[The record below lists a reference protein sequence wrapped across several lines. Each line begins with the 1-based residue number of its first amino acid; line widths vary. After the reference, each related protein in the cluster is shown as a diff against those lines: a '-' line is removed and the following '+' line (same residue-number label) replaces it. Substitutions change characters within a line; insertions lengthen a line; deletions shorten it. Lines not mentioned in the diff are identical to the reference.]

1 MMKKSIKT
9 ILSNQLSR
17 KYKFI
22 ASPILKRAKS
32 KYQKKV
38 NQYAQLYHST
48 SIKPHQIL
56 YQVRD
61 GKSITDSPYAIF
73 LGLNVHEAFSN
84 YQHIWVVDHPDTLVF
99 YQEKFKVFQNVL
111 FVIKESNE
119 YLKAL
124 TESKFL
130 INNATFPAYF
140 TKKPQQIYINTWHG
154 TPLKHMGFDVKN
166 NLKGSQNTMK
176 NFLASDYMIS
186 PNAHT
191 TNIFKHAFKLDG
203 LYSGEILEMGY
214 PRIDLTINTTAKE
227 ARKYLAEHLNLKKK
241 PIILYCPTWRGKN
254 VNDPENSLLNVF
266 EEIKLLNQKLPYQVL
281 VKVHP
286 FVYSKAKEMPEL
298 KPYLVPDFLD
308 TNQLMP
314 AVDLMITDYSSIF
327 FDFLVTDKPIVF
339 YVPDLDKYQNERGVY
354 INLCALPGPV
364 ADNIQDVITLVS
376 NESYKDADV
385 QEKYAKFK
393 HDFVN
398 YENGSVTERLIESVF
413 LNQQDTSSK
422 NASHQQKEKI
432 LLYPGGMKHN
442 GITTSVINLL
452 ANINYDKYDVTVFTN
467 NTNNVE
473 QLNNLQSLN
482 DNVRI
487 VLRRGPMIA
496 TFKELY
502 QNEFVRQRGIYK
514 SFEKRLYP
522 KALFEREFRKIF
534 GDSQFDYA
542 IDYSGYAMFWSNL
555 ILASGAKKKY
565 ILLHSDIKSDMERTV
580 KGKRPHYQNLKGVIS
595 LYPYFDK
602 LVSVS
607 EATKKLNQSNFGG
620 LKLKNRHIASRNT
633 INIKKINQLVD
644 DDSDLFEKNGTPVLA
659 TLTEHGMEAIEFS
672 QDDFKIVS
680 VGRLS
685 PEKGFDLLIKAVAEL
700 VPKYP
705 QLKLYI
711 LGDGPLKGTLKSL
724 VEQLG
729 IQNHVYFLGQRRN
742 PFYIVKRADVFALTS
757 HYEGQSMVILE
768 ALTVGTNVLASDIIA
783 NRYVL
788 EDEKYGM
795 LVEKNEVDIAK
806 GLEQFI
812 NGTNKD
818 YAKFDAV
825 AYNEETIQEFYS
837 LLER

>member
-73 LGLNVHEAFSN
+73 LGLNAHETFSN

-99 YQEKFKVFQNVL
+99 YQEKFKVFQNVS

-203 LYSGEILEMGY
+203 LYSGEILEIGY
-214 PRIDLTINTTAKE
+214 PRIDLTINTTANE
-227 ARKYLAEHLNLKKK
+227 AREYLAEHLNLKKN

-266 EEIKLLNQKLPYQVL
+266 EEIKLLNQKLPHQVL

-354 INLCALPGPV
+354 IDLCALPGPV

-385 QEKYAKFK
+385 QGKYAKFK
-393 HDFVN
+393 HNFVN

-422 NASHQQKEKI
+422 NASHHQKEKI

-555 ILASGAKKKY
+555 VLASGAKKKY

-633 INIKKINQLVD
+633 INIEKINQLVD
-644 DDSDLFEKNGTPVLA
+644 DDSDLFEKNGTPVLP

-700 VPKYP
+700 APKYP

-742 PFYIVKRADVFALTS
+742 PFFIVKRADVFALTS

>member
-1 MMKKSIKT
+1 MKKSIKT

-73 LGLNVHEAFSN
+73 LGLNAHETFSN

-99 YQEKFKVFQNVL
+99 YQEKFKVFQNVS

-140 TKKPQQIYINTWHG
+140 TKKPEQVYINTWHG

-203 LYSGEILEMGY
+203 LYSGEILEIGY
-214 PRIDLTINTTAKE
+214 PRIDLTINTTANE
-227 ARKYLAEHLNLKKK
+227 AREYLAEHLNLKKN

-254 VNDPENSLLNVF
+254 VNDPENSLLNIF
-266 EEIKLLNQKLPYQVL
+266 EEIKLLNQKLPHQVL

-354 INLCALPGPV
+354 IDLCALPGPV

-376 NESYKDADV
+376 NESYKDVDV

-393 HDFVN
+393 HNFVN

-422 NASHQQKEKI
+422 NASHHQKEKI

-555 ILASGAKKKY
+555 VLASDAKKKY

-633 INIKKINQLVD
+633 INIEKINQLVD
-644 DDSDLFEKNGTPVLA
+644 DDSDLFEKNGTPVLP

-700 VPKYP
+700 APKYP

-742 PFYIVKRADVFALTS
+742 PFFIVKRADVFALTS

-768 ALTVGTNVLASDIIA
+768 ALTVGTHVLASDIIA

>member
-73 LGLNVHEAFSN
+73 LGLNAHETFSN

-99 YQEKFKVFQNVL
+99 YQEKFKVFQNVS

-203 LYSGEILEMGY
+203 LYSGEILEIGY
-214 PRIDLTINTTAKE
+214 PRIDLTINTTANE
-227 ARKYLAEHLNLKKK
+227 AREYLAEHLNLKKN

-266 EEIKLLNQKLPYQVL
+266 EEIKLLNQKLPHQVL

-354 INLCALPGPV
+354 IDLCALPGPV

-385 QEKYAKFK
+385 QGKYAKFK
-393 HDFVN
+393 HNFVN

-422 NASHQQKEKI
+422 NASHHQKEKI

-555 ILASGAKKKY
+555 VLASGAKKKY

-633 INIKKINQLVD
+633 INIEKINQLVD
-644 DDSDLFEKNGTPVLA
+644 DDSDLFEKNGTPVLP

-700 VPKYP
+700 APKYP

-742 PFYIVKRADVFALTS
+742 PFFIVKRADVFALTS

-825 AYNEETIQEFYS
+825 AYNEETLQEFYS

>member
-73 LGLNVHEAFSN
+73 LGLNAHETFSN

-99 YQEKFKVFQNVL
+99 YQEKFKVFQNVS

-140 TKKPQQIYINTWHG
+140 TKKPEQVYINTWHG

-191 TNIFKHAFKLDG
+191 TNIFKYAFKLDG
-203 LYSGEILEMGY
+203 LYSGEILEIGY
-214 PRIDLTINTTAKE
+214 PRIDLTINTTANE
-227 ARKYLAEHLNLKKK
+227 AREYLAEHLNLKKN

-254 VNDPENSLLNVF
+254 VNDPENSLLNIF
-266 EEIKLLNQKLPYQVL
+266 EEIKLLNQKLPHQVL

-354 INLCALPGPV
+354 IDLCALPGPV

-393 HDFVN
+393 HNFVN

-422 NASHQQKEKI
+422 NASHHQKEKI

-633 INIKKINQLVD
+633 INIEKINQLVD
-644 DDSDLFEKNGTPVLA
+644 DDSDLFEKNGTPVLP

-700 VPKYP
+700 APKYP

-742 PFYIVKRADVFALTS
+742 PFFIVKRADVFALTS

-768 ALTVGTNVLASDIIA
+768 ALTVGTHVLASDIIA

-818 YAKFDAV
+818 YTKFDAV

>member
-1 MMKKSIKT
+1 MKKSIKT

-73 LGLNVHEAFSN
+73 LGLNAHETFSN

-99 YQEKFKVFQNVL
+99 YQEKFKVFQNVS

-203 LYSGEILEMGY
+203 LYSGEILEIGY
-214 PRIDLTINTTAKE
+214 PRIDLTINTTANE
-227 ARKYLAEHLNLKKK
+227 AREYLAEHLNLKKN

-266 EEIKLLNQKLPYQVL
+266 EEIKLLNQKLPHQVL

-354 INLCALPGPV
+354 IDLCALPGPV

-385 QEKYAKFK
+385 QGKYAKFK
-393 HDFVN
+393 HNFVN

-422 NASHQQKEKI
+422 NASHHQKEKI

-555 ILASGAKKKY
+555 VLASGAKKKY

-633 INIKKINQLVD
+633 INIEKINQLVD
-644 DDSDLFEKNGTPVLA
+644 DDSDLFEKNGTPVLP

-700 VPKYP
+700 APKYP

-742 PFYIVKRADVFALTS
+742 PFFIVKRADVFALTS

-768 ALTVGTNVLASDIIA
+768 ALTVGTHVLASDIIA

-788 EDEKYGM
+788 EYEKYGM

-818 YAKFDAV
+818 YTKFDAV

>member
-1 MMKKSIKT
+1 MKKSIKT

-73 LGLNVHEAFSN
+73 LGLNAHETFSN

-99 YQEKFKVFQNVL
+99 YQEKFKVFQNVS

-203 LYSGEILEMGY
+203 LYSGEILEIGY
-214 PRIDLTINTTAKE
+214 PRIDLTINTTANE
-227 ARKYLAEHLNLKKK
+227 AREYLAEHLNLKKN

-266 EEIKLLNQKLPYQVL
+266 EEIKLLNQKLPHQVL

-354 INLCALPGPV
+354 IDLCALPGPV

-385 QEKYAKFK
+385 QGKYAKFK
-393 HDFVN
+393 HNFVN

-422 NASHQQKEKI
+422 NASHHQKEKI

-555 ILASGAKKKY
+555 VLASGAKKKY

-607 EATKKLNQSNFGG
+607 EATKKLNQPNFGG

-633 INIKKINQLVD
+633 INIEKINQLVD
-644 DDSDLFEKNGTPVLA
+644 DDSDLFEKNGTPVLP

-700 VPKYP
+700 APKYP

-742 PFYIVKRADVFALTS
+742 PFFIVKRADVFALTS

-768 ALTVGTNVLASDIIA
+768 ALTVGTHVLASDIIA

>member
-73 LGLNVHEAFSN
+73 LGLNAHETFSN

-99 YQEKFKVFQNVL
+99 YQEKFKVFQNVS

-203 LYSGEILEMGY
+203 LYSGEILEIGY
-214 PRIDLTINTTAKE
+214 PRIDLTINTTANE
-227 ARKYLAEHLNLKKK
+227 AREYLAEHLNLKKN

-266 EEIKLLNQKLPYQVL
+266 EEIKLLNQKLPHQVL

-354 INLCALPGPV
+354 IDLCALPGPV

-393 HDFVN
+393 HNFVN

-422 NASHQQKEKI
+422 NASHHQKEKI

-555 ILASGAKKKY
+555 VLASGAKKKY

-633 INIKKINQLVD
+633 INIEKINQLVD
-644 DDSDLFEKNGTPVLA
+644 DDSDLFEKNGTPVLP

-700 VPKYP
+700 APKYP

-742 PFYIVKRADVFALTS
+742 PFFIVKRADVFALTS

-825 AYNEETIQEFYS
+825 AYNEETIQ
-837 LLER
+837 

>member
-73 LGLNVHEAFSN
+73 LGLNAHETFSN

-99 YQEKFKVFQNVL
+99 YQEKFKVFQNVS

-140 TKKPQQIYINTWHG
+140 TKKPEQVYINTWHG

-203 LYSGEILEMGY
+203 LYSGEILEIGY
-214 PRIDLTINTTAKE
+214 PRIDLTINTTANE
-227 ARKYLAEHLNLKKK
+227 AREYLAEHLNLKKN

-254 VNDPENSLLNVF
+254 VNDPENSLLNIF
-266 EEIKLLNQKLPYQVL
+266 EEIKLLNQKLPHQVL

-354 INLCALPGPV
+354 IDLCALPGPV

-393 HDFVN
+393 HNFVN

-422 NASHQQKEKI
+422 NASHHQKEKI

-633 INIKKINQLVD
+633 INIEKINQLVD
-644 DDSDLFEKNGTPVLA
+644 DDSDLFEKNGTPVLP

-700 VPKYP
+700 APKYP

-742 PFYIVKRADVFALTS
+742 PFFIVKRADVFALTS

-768 ALTVGTNVLASDIIA
+768 ALTVGTHVLASDIIA

>member
-73 LGLNVHEAFSN
+73 LGLNAHETFSN

-99 YQEKFKVFQNVL
+99 YQEKFKVFQNVS

-140 TKKPQQIYINTWHG
+140 TKKPEQVYINTWHG

-203 LYSGEILEMGY
+203 LYSGEILEIGY
-214 PRIDLTINTTAKE
+214 PRIDLTINTTANE
-227 ARKYLAEHLNLKKK
+227 AREYLAEHLNLKKN

-254 VNDPENSLLNVF
+254 VNDPENSLLNIF
-266 EEIKLLNQKLPYQVL
+266 EEIKLLNQKLPHQVL

-354 INLCALPGPV
+354 IDLCALPGPV

-393 HDFVN
+393 HNFVN

-422 NASHQQKEKI
+422 NASHHQKEKI

-633 INIKKINQLVD
+633 INIEKINQLVD
-644 DDSDLFEKNGTPVLA
+644 DDSDLFEKNGTPVLP

-700 VPKYP
+700 APKYP

-742 PFYIVKRADVFALTS
+742 PFFIVKRADVFALTS

>member
-1 MMKKSIKT
+1 MKKSIKT

-73 LGLNVHEAFSN
+73 LGLNAHETFSN

-99 YQEKFKVFQNVL
+99 YQEKFKVFQNVS

-203 LYSGEILEMGY
+203 LYSGEILEIGY
-214 PRIDLTINTTAKE
+214 PRIDLTINTTANE
-227 ARKYLAEHLNLKKK
+227 AREYLAEHLNLKKN

-266 EEIKLLNQKLPYQVL
+266 EEIKLLNQKLPHQVL

-354 INLCALPGPV
+354 IDLCALPGPV

-393 HDFVN
+393 HNFVN

-422 NASHQQKEKI
+422 NASHHQKEKI

-555 ILASGAKKKY
+555 VLASGAKKKY

-633 INIKKINQLVD
+633 INIEKINQLVD
-644 DDSDLFEKNGTPVLA
+644 DDSDLFEKNGTPVLP

-700 VPKYP
+700 APKYP

-742 PFYIVKRADVFALTS
+742 PFFIVKRADVFALTS

-768 ALTVGTNVLASDIIA
+768 ALTVGTHVLASDIIA

-788 EDEKYGM
+788 ENEKYGM
-795 LVEKNEVDIAK
+795 LVEKNEANIAK

>member
-73 LGLNVHEAFSN
+73 LGLNAHETFSN

-99 YQEKFKVFQNVL
+99 YQEKFKVFQNVS

-140 TKKPQQIYINTWHG
+140 TKKSEQVYINTWHG

-191 TNIFKHAFKLDG
+191 TNIFKYAFKLDG
-203 LYSGEILEMGY
+203 LYSGEILEIGY
-214 PRIDLTINTTAKE
+214 PRIDLTINTTANE
-227 ARKYLAEHLNLKKK
+227 AREYLAEHLNLKKN

-254 VNDPENSLLNVF
+254 VNDPENSLLNIF
-266 EEIKLLNQKLPYQVL
+266 EEIKLLNQKLPHQVL

-354 INLCALPGPV
+354 IDLCALPGPV

-393 HDFVN
+393 HNFVN

-422 NASHQQKEKI
+422 NASHHQKEKI

-555 ILASGAKKKY
+555 VLASGAKKKY

-633 INIKKINQLVD
+633 INIEKINQLVD
-644 DDSDLFEKNGTPVLA
+644 DDSDLFEKNGTPVLP

-700 VPKYP
+700 APKYP

-742 PFYIVKRADVFALTS
+742 PFFIVKRADVFALTS

-768 ALTVGTNVLASDIIA
+768 ALTVGTHVLASDIIA

-818 YAKFDAV
+818 YTKFDAV

>member
-73 LGLNVHEAFSN
+73 LGLNAHETFSN

-99 YQEKFKVFQNVL
+99 YQEKFKVFQNVS

-140 TKKPQQIYINTWHG
+140 TKKPEQVYINTWHG

-203 LYSGEILEMGY
+203 LYSGEILEIGY
-214 PRIDLTINTTAKE
+214 PRIDLTINTTANE
-227 ARKYLAEHLNLKKK
+227 AREYLAEHLNLKKN

-254 VNDPENSLLNVF
+254 VNDPENTLLNIF
-266 EEIKLLNQKLPYQVL
+266 EEIKLLNQKLPHQVL

-354 INLCALPGPV
+354 IDLCALPGPV

-393 HDFVN
+393 HNFVN

-422 NASHQQKEKI
+422 NASHHQKEKI

-555 ILASGAKKKY
+555 VLASGAKKKY

-620 LKLKNRHIASRNT
+620 LKLKNRHIDSRNT
-633 INIKKINQLVD
+633 INIEKINQLVD
-644 DDSDLFEKNGTPVLA
+644 DDSDLFEKNGTPVLP
-659 TLTEHGMEAIEFS
+659 TLTEHGMEAIESS

-700 VPKYP
+700 APKYP

-742 PFYIVKRADVFALTS
+742 PFFIVKRADVFALTS

>member
-1 MMKKSIKT
+1 MKKSIKT

-73 LGLNVHEAFSN
+73 LGLNAHETFSN

-99 YQEKFKVFQNVL
+99 YQEKFKVFQNVS

-214 PRIDLTINTTAKE
+214 PRIDLTINTTANE
-227 ARKYLAEHLNLKKK
+227 AREYLAEHLNLKKN

-254 VNDPENSLLNVF
+254 VNDPENSLLNIF
-266 EEIKLLNQKLPYQVL
+266 EEIKLLNQKLPHQVL

-354 INLCALPGPV
+354 IDLCALPGPV

-393 HDFVN
+393 HNFVN

-422 NASHQQKEKI
+422 NASHHQKEKI

-555 ILASGAKKKY
+555 VLASGAKKKY

-700 VPKYP
+700 APKYP

-742 PFYIVKRADVFALTS
+742 PFFIVKRADVFALTS

-768 ALTVGTNVLASDIIA
+768 ALTVGTHVLASDIIA

>member
-1 MMKKSIKT
+1 MKKSIKT

-73 LGLNVHEAFSN
+73 LGLNAHETFSN

-99 YQEKFKVFQNVL
+99 YQEKFKVFQNVS

-140 TKKPQQIYINTWHG
+140 TKKPEQVYINTWHG

-203 LYSGEILEMGY
+203 LYSGEILEIGY
-214 PRIDLTINTTAKE
+214 PRIDLTINTTANE
-227 ARKYLAEHLNLKKK
+227 AREYLAEHLNLKKN

-254 VNDPENSLLNVF
+254 VNDPENTLLNIF
-266 EEIKLLNQKLPYQVL
+266 EEIKLLNQKLPHQVL

-354 INLCALPGPV
+354 IDLCALPGPV

-393 HDFVN
+393 HNFVN

-422 NASHQQKEKI
+422 NASHHQKEKI

-555 ILASGAKKKY
+555 VLASGAKKKY

-633 INIKKINQLVD
+633 INIEKINQLVD
-644 DDSDLFEKNGTPVLA
+644 DDSDLFEKNGTPVLP

-700 VPKYP
+700 APTYP

-742 PFYIVKRADVFALTS
+742 PFFIVKRADVFALTS

-818 YAKFDAV
+818 YTKFDAV

>member
-73 LGLNVHEAFSN
+73 LGLNAHETFSN

-99 YQEKFKVFQNVL
+99 YQEKFKVFQNVS

-376 NESYKDADV
+376 NESYKYADV

-422 NASHQQKEKI
+422 STSHQQKEKI

-514 SFEKRLYP
+514 SFEKSLYP

-644 DDSDLFEKNGTPVLA
+644 DDSDLFEKNGTPVLP
-659 TLTEHGMEAIEFS
+659 TLTERGLEAIEFS

-700 VPKYP
+700 APKYP

-742 PFYIVKRADVFALTS
+742 PFFIVKRADVFALTS

>member
-1 MMKKSIKT
+1 
-9 ILSNQLSR
+9 N
-17 KYKFI
+17 
-22 ASPILKRAKS
+22 
-32 KYQKKV
+32 
-38 NQYAQLYHST
+38 
-48 SIKPHQIL
+48 
-56 YQVRD
+56 
-61 GKSITDSPYAIF
+61 
-73 LGLNVHEAFSN
+73 
-84 YQHIWVVDHPDTLVF
+84 
-99 YQEKFKVFQNVL
+99 
-111 FVIKESNE
+111 
-119 YLKAL
+119 
-124 TESKFL
+124 
-130 INNATFPAYF
+130 
-140 TKKPQQIYINTWHG
+140 
-154 TPLKHMGFDVKN
+154 
-166 NLKGSQNTMK
+166 
-176 NFLASDYMIS
+176 
-186 PNAHT
+186 
-191 TNIFKHAFKLDG
+191 
-203 LYSGEILEMGY
+203 
-214 PRIDLTINTTAKE
+214 
-227 ARKYLAEHLNLKKK
+227 
-241 PIILYCPTWRGKN
+241 
-254 VNDPENSLLNVF
+254 
-266 EEIKLLNQKLPYQVL
+266 
-281 VKVHP
+281 
-286 FVYSKAKEMPEL
+286 
-298 KPYLVPDFLD
+298 
-308 TNQLMP
+308 
-314 AVDLMITDYSSIF
+314 
-327 FDFLVTDKPIVF
+327 
-339 YVPDLDKYQNERGVY
+339 
-354 INLCALPGPV
+354 
-364 ADNIQDVITLVS
+364 
-376 NESYKDADV
+376 
-385 QEKYAKFK
+385 
-393 HDFVN
+393 
-398 YENGSVTERLIESVF
+398 
-413 LNQQDTSSK
+413 
-422 NASHQQKEKI
+422 
-432 LLYPGGMKHN
+432 
-442 GITTSVINLL
+442 
-452 ANINYDKYDVTVFTN
+452 
-467 NTNNVE
+467 E
-473 QLNNLQSLN
+473 QLNNLKSI
-482 DNVRI
+482 DGRVRI
-487 VLRRGPMIA
+487 ILRKGPMIS
-496 TFKELY
+496 TLKEKY

-607 EATKKLNQSNFGG
+607 EATKKLNQTNFGG

-659 TLTEHGMEAIEFS
+659 TLTEHGMEGIEFS

-700 VPKYP
+700 APKYP

-742 PFYIVKRADVFALTS
+742 PFFIVKRADVFALTS

-768 ALTVGTNVLASDIIA
+768 ALTVGTHVLASDIIA

>member
-73 LGLNVHEAFSN
+73 LGLNAHETFSN
-84 YQHIWVVDHPDTLVF
+84 YQHIWVVNHPDTLVF
-99 YQEKFKVFQNVL
+99 YQEKFKVFQNVS

-203 LYSGEILEMGY
+203 LYSGEILEIGY
-214 PRIDLTINTTAKE
+214 PRIDLTINTTANE
-227 ARKYLAEHLNLKKK
+227 AREYLAEHLNLKKN

-266 EEIKLLNQKLPYQVL
+266 EEIKLLNQKLPHQVL

-327 FDFLVTDKPIVF
+327 FDFLVTEKPVVF
-339 YVPDLDKYQNERGVY
+339 YVPDLKMYQSERGVY
-354 INLCALPGPV
+354 IEPSELPGPV
-364 ADNIQDVITLVS
+364 TDAIQEVIEMIQDETYLH
-376 NESYKDADV
+376 ADV
-385 QEKYAKFK
+385 RDKYLKFK
-393 HDFVN
+393 HQFVG
-398 YENGSVTERLIESVF
+398 YEDGQVTDRFIEKVF
-413 LNQQDTSSK
+413 LN
-422 NASHQQKEKI
+422 HQGQSLNMNHRSEKKKL
-432 LLYPGGMKHN
+432 LLYPGGMKNN
-442 GITTSVINLL
+442 GITTSVMNLL
-452 ANINYDKYDVTVFTN
+452 SNIDYQKYDVTIFLN
-467 NTNNVE
+467 NTNNNE

-555 ILASGAKKKY
+555 VLASGAKKKY

-633 INIKKINQLVD
+633 INIEKINQLVD
-644 DDSDLFEKNGTPVLA
+644 DDSDLFEKNGTPVLP

-700 VPKYP
+700 APKYP

-742 PFYIVKRADVFALTS
+742 PFFIVKRADVFALTS

-768 ALTVGTNVLASDIIA
+768 ALTVGTHVLASDIIA

>member
-1 MMKKSIKT
+1 M
-9 ILSNQLSR
+9 
-17 KYKFI
+17 

-73 LGLNVHEAFSN
+73 LGLNAHETFSN

-99 YQEKFKVFQNVL
+99 YQEKFKVFQNVS

-203 LYSGEILEMGY
+203 LYSGEILEIGY
-214 PRIDLTINTTAKE
+214 PRIDLTINTTANE
-227 ARKYLAEHLNLKKK
+227 AREYLAEHLNLKKN

-266 EEIKLLNQKLPYQVL
+266 EEIKLLNQKLPHQVL

-354 INLCALPGPV
+354 IDLCALPGPV

-393 HDFVN
+393 HNFVN

-422 NASHQQKEKI
+422 NASHHQKEKI

-555 ILASGAKKKY
+555 VLASGAKKKY

-633 INIKKINQLVD
+633 INIEKINQLVD
-644 DDSDLFEKNGTPVLA
+644 DDSDLFEKNGTPVLP

-700 VPKYP
+700 APKYP

-742 PFYIVKRADVFALTS
+742 PFFIVKRADVFALTS

>member
-1 MMKKSIKT
+1 MKKSIKT

-73 LGLNVHEAFSN
+73 LGLNAHETFSN
-84 YQHIWVVDHPDTLVF
+84 YQHIWVVNHPDTLVF
-99 YQEKFKVFQNVL
+99 YQEKFKVFQNVS

-203 LYSGEILEMGY
+203 LYSGEILEIGY
-214 PRIDLTINTTAKE
+214 PRIDLTINTTANE
-227 ARKYLAEHLNLKKK
+227 AREYLAEHLNLKKN

-266 EEIKLLNQKLPYQVL
+266 EEIKLLNQKLPHQVL

-354 INLCALPGPV
+354 IDLCALPGPV

-385 QEKYAKFK
+385 QGKYAKFK
-393 HDFVN
+393 HNFVN

-422 NASHQQKEKI
+422 NASHHQKEKI

-555 ILASGAKKKY
+555 VLASGAKKKY

-700 VPKYP
+700 APKYP

-742 PFYIVKRADVFALTS
+742 PFFIVKRADVFALTS

>member
-1 MMKKSIKT
+1 MKKSIKT

-73 LGLNVHEAFSN
+73 LGLNAHETFSN
-84 YQHIWVVDHPDTLVF
+84 YQHIWVVNHPDTLVF
-99 YQEKFKVFQNVL
+99 YQEKFKVFQNVS

-203 LYSGEILEMGY
+203 LYSGEILEIGY
-214 PRIDLTINTTAKE
+214 PRIDLTINTTANE
-227 ARKYLAEHLNLKKK
+227 AREYLAEHLNLKKN

-266 EEIKLLNQKLPYQVL
+266 EEIKLLNQKLPHQVL

-354 INLCALPGPV
+354 IDLCALPGPV

-393 HDFVN
+393 HNFVN

-422 NASHQQKEKI
+422 NASHHQKEKI

-555 ILASGAKKKY
+555 VLASGAKKKY

-633 INIKKINQLVD
+633 INIEKINQLVD
-644 DDSDLFEKNGTPVLA
+644 DDSDLFEKNGTPVLP

-700 VPKYP
+700 APKYP

-742 PFYIVKRADVFALTS
+742 PFFIVKRADVFALTS

>member
-1 MMKKSIKT
+1 MMKKSVKA

-17 KYKFI
+17 KYKFV

-73 LGLNVHEAFSN
+73 LGLNANEGFSN
-84 YQHIWVVDHPDTLVF
+84 YHHIWVVDQPDTLTF
-99 YQEKFKVFQNVL
+99 YQEKFKAFQNVS

-191 TNIFKHAFKLDG
+191 THIFKHAFKLDG
-203 LYSGEILEMGY
+203 LYSGEILEIGY
-214 PRIDLTINTTAKE
+214 PRIDLTINTSVSE
-227 ARKYLAEHLNLKKK
+227 ARNYLSEHLNVKEA
-241 PIILYCPTWRGKN
+241 PILLYCPTWRGTD
-254 VNDPENSLLNVF
+254 VNHPEDSLSHIY
-266 EEIKLLNQKLPYQVL
+266 EEIQLLKQSLPYQIL

-286 FVYSKAKEMPEL
+286 FIYSQAQEIQAL

-354 INLCALPGPV
+354 IDPSALPGPV
-364 ADNIQDVITLVS
+364 ADNIQDVMTLIS
-376 NESYKDADV
+376 NESYKNADV

-393 HDFVN
+393 RDFVS

-413 LNQQDTSSK
+413 LNQQDTSYK
-422 NASHQQKEKI
+422 NASHHQKEKI

-452 ANINYDKYDVTVFTN
+452 ANIDYDKYDVTVFTN

-502 QNEFVRQRGIYK
+502 QNEFIRQRGVYK
-514 SFEKRLYP
+514 SFEQRIYP
-522 KALFEREFRKIF
+522 KTLFEREFRKIF

-633 INIKKINQLVD
+633 INIDKINQLVD
-644 DDSDLFEKNGTPVLA
+644 DDSDLFEKNGKSVLP
-659 TLTEHGMEAIEFS
+659 TLTEKGMEAIEFS

-700 VPKYP
+700 APKYP

-729 IQNHVYFLGQRRN
+729 LQNHVYFLGQRRN

-795 LVEKNEVDIAK
+795 LVEKNEAHIAK

-812 NGTNKD
+812 NGTNKE

>member
-73 LGLNVHEAFSN
+73 LGLNAHETFSN

-99 YQEKFKVFQNVL
+99 YQEKFKVFQNVS

-203 LYSGEILEMGY
+203 LYSGEILEIGY
-214 PRIDLTINTTAKE
+214 PRIDLTINTTANE
-227 ARKYLAEHLNLKKK
+227 AREYLAEHLNLKKN

-266 EEIKLLNQKLPYQVL
+266 EEIKLLNQKLPHQVL

-354 INLCALPGPV
+354 IDLCALPGPV

-385 QEKYAKFK
+385 QGKYAKFK
-393 HDFVN
+393 HNFVN

-422 NASHQQKEKI
+422 NASHHQKEKI

-555 ILASGAKKKY
+555 VLASGAKKKY

-700 VPKYP
+700 APKYP

-742 PFYIVKRADVFALTS
+742 PFFIVKRADVFALTS

-768 ALTVGTNVLASDIIA
+768 ALTVGTHVLASDIIA

-818 YAKFDAV
+818 YTKFDAV

>member
-73 LGLNVHEAFSN
+73 LGLNAHETFSN

-99 YQEKFKVFQNVL
+99 YQEKFKVFQNVS

-203 LYSGEILEMGY
+203 LYSGEILEIGY
-214 PRIDLTINTTAKE
+214 PRIDLTINTTANE
-227 ARKYLAEHLNLKKK
+227 AREYLAEHLNLKKN

-266 EEIKLLNQKLPYQVL
+266 EEIKLLNQKLPHQVL

-354 INLCALPGPV
+354 IDLCALPGPV

-385 QEKYAKFK
+385 QGKYAKFK
-393 HDFVN
+393 HNFVN

-422 NASHQQKEKI
+422 NASHHQKEKI

-555 ILASGAKKKY
+555 VLASGAKKKY

-633 INIKKINQLVD
+633 INIEKINQLVD
-644 DDSDLFEKNGTPVLA
+644 DDSDLFEKNGTPVLP

-700 VPKYP
+700 APKYP

-742 PFYIVKRADVFALTS
+742 PFFIVKRADVFALTS

-768 ALTVGTNVLASDIIA
+768 ALTVGTHVLASDIIA

-818 YAKFDAV
+818 YTKFDAV

>member
-1 MMKKSIKT
+1 MKKSIKT

-73 LGLNVHEAFSN
+73 LGLNAHETFSN

-99 YQEKFKVFQNVL
+99 YQEKFKVFQNVS

-203 LYSGEILEMGY
+203 LYSGEILEIGY
-214 PRIDLTINTTAKE
+214 PRIDLTINTTANE
-227 ARKYLAEHLNLKKK
+227 AREYLAEHLNLKKN

-266 EEIKLLNQKLPYQVL
+266 EEIKLLNQKLPHQVL

-354 INLCALPGPV
+354 IDLCALPGPV

-385 QEKYAKFK
+385 QGKYAKFK
-393 HDFVN
+393 HNFVN

-422 NASHQQKEKI
+422 NASHHQKEKI

-555 ILASGAKKKY
+555 VLASGAKKKY

-633 INIKKINQLVD
+633 INIEKINQLVD
-644 DDSDLFEKNGTPVLA
+644 DDSDLFEKNGTPVLP

-700 VPKYP
+700 APKYP

-742 PFYIVKRADVFALTS
+742 PFFIVKRADVFALTS

-768 ALTVGTNVLASDIIA
+768 ALTVGTHVLASDIIA

>member
-73 LGLNVHEAFSN
+73 LGLNAHETFSN

-99 YQEKFKVFQNVL
+99 YQEKFKVFQNVS

-203 LYSGEILEMGY
+203 LYSGEILEIGY
-214 PRIDLTINTTAKE
+214 PRIDLTINTTANE
-227 ARKYLAEHLNLKKK
+227 AREYLAEHLNLKKN

-266 EEIKLLNQKLPYQVL
+266 EEIKLLNQKLPHQVL

-354 INLCALPGPV
+354 IDLCALPGPV

-393 HDFVN
+393 HNFVN

-422 NASHQQKEKI
+422 NASHHQKEKI

-473 QLNNLQSLN
+473 QLSNLQSLN

-555 ILASGAKKKY
+555 VLASGAKKKY

-633 INIKKINQLVD
+633 INIEKINQLVD
-644 DDSDLFEKNGTPVLA
+644 DDSDLFEKNGTPVLP

-700 VPKYP
+700 APKYP

-742 PFYIVKRADVFALTS
+742 PFFIVKRADVFALTS

>member
-1 MMKKSIKT
+1 
-9 ILSNQLSR
+9 
-17 KYKFI
+17 YKFI

-73 LGLNVHEAFSN
+73 LGLNAHETFSN

-99 YQEKFKVFQNVL
+99 YQEKFKVFQNVS

-140 TKKPQQIYINTWHG
+140 TKKPEQVYINTWHG

-191 TNIFKHAFKLDG
+191 TNIFKYAFKLDG
-203 LYSGEILEMGY
+203 LYSGEILEIGY
-214 PRIDLTINTTAKE
+214 PRIDLTINTTANE
-227 ARKYLAEHLNLKKK
+227 AREYLAEHLNLKKN

-254 VNDPENSLLNVF
+254 VNDPENSLLNIF
-266 EEIKLLNQKLPYQVL
+266 EEIKLLNQKLPHQVL

-354 INLCALPGPV
+354 IDLCALPGPV

-393 HDFVN
+393 HNFVN

-422 NASHQQKEKI
+422 NASHHQKEKI

-555 ILASGAKKKY
+555 VLASGAKKKY

-633 INIKKINQLVD
+633 INIEKINQLVD
-644 DDSDLFEKNGTPVLA
+644 DDSDLFEKNGTPVLP

-700 VPKYP
+700 APKYP

-742 PFYIVKRADVFALTS
+742 PFFIVKRADVFALTS

-768 ALTVGTNVLASDIIA
+768 ALTVGTHVLASDIIA

-818 YAKFDAV
+818 YTKFDAV

>member
-1 MMKKSIKT
+1 
-9 ILSNQLSR
+9 
-17 KYKFI
+17 
-22 ASPILKRAKS
+22 AKS

-73 LGLNVHEAFSN
+73 LGLNAHETFSN

-99 YQEKFKVFQNVL
+99 YQEKFKVFQNVS

-354 INLCALPGPV
+354 IDLCALPGPV

-393 HDFVN
+393 HNFVN

-422 NASHQQKEKI
+422 NASHHQKEKI

-700 VPKYP
+700 APKYP

-742 PFYIVKRADVFALTS
+742 PFFIVKRADVFALTS

>member
-73 LGLNVHEAFSN
+73 LGLNAHETFSN

-99 YQEKFKVFQNVL
+99 YQEKFKVFQNVS

-140 TKKPQQIYINTWHG
+140 TKKPEQVYINTWHG

-203 LYSGEILEMGY
+203 LYSGEILEIGY
-214 PRIDLTINTTAKE
+214 PRIDLTINTTANE
-227 ARKYLAEHLNLKKK
+227 AREYLAEHLNLKKN

-254 VNDPENSLLNVF
+254 VNDPENSLLNIF
-266 EEIKLLNQKLPYQVL
+266 EEIKLLNQKLPHQVL

-354 INLCALPGPV
+354 IDLCALPGPV

-393 HDFVN
+393 HNFVN

-422 NASHQQKEKI
+422 NASHHQKEKI

-555 ILASGAKKKY
+555 VLASGAKKKY

-633 INIKKINQLVD
+633 INIEKINQLVD
-644 DDSDLFEKNGTPVLA
+644 DDSDLFEKNGTPVLP

-700 VPKYP
+700 APKYP

-742 PFYIVKRADVFALTS
+742 PFFIVKRADVFALTS

-825 AYNEETIQEFYS
+825 AYNEKTIQEFYS

>member
-73 LGLNVHEAFSN
+73 LGLNAHETFSN

-99 YQEKFKVFQNVL
+99 YQEKFKVFQNVS

-140 TKKPQQIYINTWHG
+140 TKKPEQVYINTWHG

-203 LYSGEILEMGY
+203 LYSGEILEIGY
-214 PRIDLTINTTAKE
+214 PRIDLTINTTANE
-227 ARKYLAEHLNLKKK
+227 AREYLAEHLNLKKN

-254 VNDPENSLLNVF
+254 VNDPENTLLNIF
-266 EEIKLLNQKLPYQVL
+266 EEIKLLNQKLPHQVL

-354 INLCALPGPV
+354 IDLCALPGPV

-393 HDFVN
+393 HNFVN

-422 NASHQQKEKI
+422 NASHHQKEKI

-555 ILASGAKKKY
+555 VLASGAKKKY

-633 INIKKINQLVD
+633 INIEKINQLVD
-644 DDSDLFEKNGTPVLA
+644 DDSDLFEKNGTPVLP

-700 VPKYP
+700 APKYP

-742 PFYIVKRADVFALTS
+742 PFFIVKRADVFALTS

-818 YAKFDAV
+818 YTKFDAV

>member
-1 MMKKSIKT
+1 MKKSIKT

-73 LGLNVHEAFSN
+73 LGLNAHETFSN
-84 YQHIWVVDHPDTLVF
+84 YQHIWVVNHPDTLVF
-99 YQEKFKVFQNVL
+99 YQEKFKVFQNVS

-203 LYSGEILEMGY
+203 LYSGEILEIGY
-214 PRIDLTINTTAKE
+214 PRIDLTINTTANE
-227 ARKYLAEHLNLKKK
+227 AREYLAEHLNLKKN

-266 EEIKLLNQKLPYQVL
+266 EEIKLLNQKLPHQVL

-354 INLCALPGPV
+354 IDLCALPGPV

-385 QEKYAKFK
+385 QGKYAKFK
-393 HDFVN
+393 HNFVN

-422 NASHQQKEKI
+422 NASHHQKEKI

-555 ILASGAKKKY
+555 VLASGAKKKY

-633 INIKKINQLVD
+633 INIEKINQLVD
-644 DDSDLFEKNGTPVLA
+644 DDSDLFEKNGTPVLP
-659 TLTEHGMEAIEFS
+659 TLTEHGMEGIEFL

-685 PEKGFDLLIKAVAEL
+685 SEKGFDLLIKAVAEL
-700 VPKYP
+700 APKYP

-711 LGDGPLKGTLKSL
+711 IGDGPLKGTLKSL

-742 PFYIVKRADVFALTS
+742 PFFIVKRADVFALTS

>member
-32 KYQKKV
+32 KYQRKV

-73 LGLNVHEAFSN
+73 LGLNAHETFSN

-99 YQEKFKVFQNVL
+99 YQEKFKVFQNVS

-140 TKKPQQIYINTWHG
+140 TKKPEQVYINTWHG

-203 LYSGEILEMGY
+203 LYSGEILEIGY
-214 PRIDLTINTTAKE
+214 PRIDLTINTTANE
-227 ARKYLAEHLNLKKK
+227 AREYLAEHLNLKKN

-254 VNDPENSLLNVF
+254 VNDPENSLLNIF
-266 EEIKLLNQKLPYQVL
+266 EEIKLLNQKLPHQVL

-354 INLCALPGPV
+354 IDLCALPGPV

-393 HDFVN
+393 HNFVN

-422 NASHQQKEKI
+422 NASHHQKEKI

-555 ILASGAKKKY
+555 VLASGAKKKY

-602 LVSVS
+602 LASVS

-633 INIKKINQLVD
+633 INIEKINQLVD
-644 DDSDLFEKNGTPVLA
+644 DDSDLFEKNGTPVLP

-700 VPKYP
+700 APKYP

-742 PFYIVKRADVFALTS
+742 PFFIVKRADVFALTS

>member
-73 LGLNVHEAFSN
+73 LGLNAHETFSN

-99 YQEKFKVFQNVL
+99 YQEKFKVFQNVS

-203 LYSGEILEMGY
+203 LYSGEILEIGY
-214 PRIDLTINTTAKE
+214 PRIDLTINTTANE
-227 ARKYLAEHLNLKKK
+227 AREYLAEHLNLKKN

-266 EEIKLLNQKLPYQVL
+266 EEIKLLNQKLPHQVL

-354 INLCALPGPV
+354 IDLCALPGPV

-385 QEKYAKFK
+385 QGKYAKFK
-393 HDFVN
+393 HNFVN

-422 NASHQQKEKI
+422 NASHHQKEKI

-555 ILASGAKKKY
+555 VLASGAKKKY

-633 INIKKINQLVD
+633 INIEKINQLVD
-644 DDSDLFEKNGTPVLA
+644 DDSDLFEKNGTPVLP

-700 VPKYP
+700 APKYP

-742 PFYIVKRADVFALTS
+742 PFFIVKRADVFALTS

-768 ALTVGTNVLASDIIA
+768 ALTVGTHVLASDIIA

-825 AYNEETIQEFYS
+825 TYNEETIQEFYS

>member
-73 LGLNVHEAFSN
+73 LGLNAHETFSN

-99 YQEKFKVFQNVL
+99 YQEKFKVFQNVS

-140 TKKPQQIYINTWHG
+140 TKKPEQVYINTWHG

-203 LYSGEILEMGY
+203 LYSGEILEIGY
-214 PRIDLTINTTAKE
+214 PRIDLTINTTANE
-227 ARKYLAEHLNLKKK
+227 AREYLAEHLNLKKN

-254 VNDPENSLLNVF
+254 VNDPENSLLNIF
-266 EEIKLLNQKLPYQVL
+266 EEIKLLNQKLPHQVL

-354 INLCALPGPV
+354 IDLCALPGPV

-393 HDFVN
+393 HNFVN

-422 NASHQQKEKI
+422 NASHHQKEKI

-555 ILASGAKKKY
+555 VLASGAKKKY

-633 INIKKINQLVD
+633 INIEKINQLVD
-644 DDSDLFEKNGTPVLA
+644 DDSDLFEKNGTPVLP

-700 VPKYP
+700 APKYP

-742 PFYIVKRADVFALTS
+742 PFFIVKHADVFALTS

-768 ALTVGTNVLASDIIA
+768 ALTVGTHVLASDIIA

-818 YAKFDAV
+818 YTKFDAV

>member
-1 MMKKSIKT
+1 MKKSIKT

-73 LGLNVHEAFSN
+73 LGLNAHETFSN

-99 YQEKFKVFQNVL
+99 YQEKFKVFQNVS

-140 TKKPQQIYINTWHG
+140 TKKPEQVYINTWHG

-191 TNIFKHAFKLDG
+191 TNIFKYAFKLDG
-203 LYSGEILEMGY
+203 LYSGEILEIGY
-214 PRIDLTINTTAKE
+214 PRIDLTINTTANE
-227 ARKYLAEHLNLKKK
+227 AREYLAEHLNLKKN

-266 EEIKLLNQKLPYQVL
+266 EEIKLLNQKLPHQVL

-354 INLCALPGPV
+354 IDLCALPGPV

-393 HDFVN
+393 HNFVN

-422 NASHQQKEKI
+422 NASHHQKEKI

-555 ILASGAKKKY
+555 VLASGAKKKY

-633 INIKKINQLVD
+633 INIEKINQLVD
-644 DDSDLFEKNGTPVLA
+644 DDSDLFEKNGTPVLP

-700 VPKYP
+700 APKYP

-742 PFYIVKRADVFALTS
+742 PFFIVKRADVFALTS

>member
-73 LGLNVHEAFSN
+73 LGLNAHETFSN

-99 YQEKFKVFQNVL
+99 YQEKFKVFQNVS

-140 TKKPQQIYINTWHG
+140 TKKPEQVYINTWHG

-191 TNIFKHAFKLDG
+191 TNIFKYAFKLDG
-203 LYSGEILEMGY
+203 LYSGEILEIGY
-214 PRIDLTINTTAKE
+214 PRIDLTINTTANE
-227 ARKYLAEHLNLKKK
+227 AREYLAEHLNLKKNS
-241 PIILYCPTWRGKN
+241 IILYCPTWRGKN
-254 VNDPENSLLNVF
+254 VNDPENSLLNIF
-266 EEIKLLNQKLPYQVL
+266 EEIKLLNQKLPHQVL

-354 INLCALPGPV
+354 IDLCALPGPV

-393 HDFVN
+393 HNFVN

-422 NASHQQKEKI
+422 NASHHQKEKI

-555 ILASGAKKKY
+555 VLASGAKKKY

-633 INIKKINQLVD
+633 INIEKINQLVD
-644 DDSDLFEKNGTPVLA
+644 DDSDLFEKNGTPVLP

-700 VPKYP
+700 APKYP

-742 PFYIVKRADVFALTS
+742 PFFIVKRADVFALTS

-768 ALTVGTNVLASDIIA
+768 ALTVGTHVLASDIIA

-818 YAKFDAV
+818 YTKFDAV

>member
-73 LGLNVHEAFSN
+73 LGLNAHETFSN

-99 YQEKFKVFQNVL
+99 YQEKFKVFQNVS

-140 TKKPQQIYINTWHG
+140 TKKPEQVYINTWHG

-203 LYSGEILEMGY
+203 LYSGEILEIGY
-214 PRIDLTINTTAKE
+214 PRIDLTINTTANE
-227 ARKYLAEHLNLKKK
+227 AREYLAEHLNLKKN

-254 VNDPENSLLNVF
+254 VNDPENSLLNIF
-266 EEIKLLNQKLPYQVL
+266 EEIKLLNQKLPHQVL

-354 INLCALPGPV
+354 IDLCALPGPV

-376 NESYKDADV
+376 NESYKDVDV

-393 HDFVN
+393 HNFVN

-422 NASHQQKEKI
+422 NASHHQKEKI

-555 ILASGAKKKY
+555 VLASDAKKKY

-633 INIKKINQLVD
+633 INIEKINQLVD
-644 DDSDLFEKNGTPVLA
+644 DDSDLFEKNGTPVLP

-700 VPKYP
+700 APKYP

-742 PFYIVKRADVFALTS
+742 PFFIVKRADVFALTS

-768 ALTVGTNVLASDIIA
+768 ALTVGTHVLASDIIA

>member
-1 MMKKSIKT
+1 MKKSIKT

-73 LGLNVHEAFSN
+73 LGLNAHETFSN

-99 YQEKFKVFQNVL
+99 YQEKFKVFQNVS

-140 TKKPQQIYINTWHG
+140 TKKPEQVYINTWHG

-203 LYSGEILEMGY
+203 LYSGEILEIGY
-214 PRIDLTINTTAKE
+214 PRIDLTINTTANE
-227 ARKYLAEHLNLKKK
+227 AREYLAEHLNLKKN

-254 VNDPENSLLNVF
+254 VNDPENSLLNIF
-266 EEIKLLNQKLPYQVL
+266 EEIKLLNQKLPHQVL

-354 INLCALPGPV
+354 IDLCALPGPV

-393 HDFVN
+393 HNFVN

-422 NASHQQKEKI
+422 NASHHQKEKI

-555 ILASGAKKKY
+555 VLASGAKKKY

-633 INIKKINQLVD
+633 INIEKINQLVD
-644 DDSDLFEKNGTPVLA
+644 DDSDLFEKNGTPVLP
-659 TLTEHGMEAIEFS
+659 TLTEHVMEAIEFS

-700 VPKYP
+700 APKYP

-742 PFYIVKRADVFALTS
+742 PFFIVKRADVFALTS

-768 ALTVGTNVLASDIIA
+768 ALTVGTHVLASDIIA

>member
-1 MMKKSIKT
+1 MKT

-73 LGLNVHEAFSN
+73 LGLNAHETFSN

-99 YQEKFKVFQNVL
+99 YQEKFKVFQNVS

-140 TKKPQQIYINTWHG
+140 TKKPEQVYINTWHG

-203 LYSGEILEMGY
+203 LYSGEILEIGY
-214 PRIDLTINTTAKE
+214 PRIDLTINTTANE
-227 ARKYLAEHLNLKKK
+227 AREYLAEHLNLKKN

-254 VNDPENSLLNVF
+254 VNDPENTLLNIF
-266 EEIKLLNQKLPYQVL
+266 EEIKLLNQKLPHQVL

-354 INLCALPGPV
+354 IDLCALPGPV

-393 HDFVN
+393 HNFVN

-422 NASHQQKEKI
+422 NASHHQKEKI

-555 ILASGAKKKY
+555 VLASGAKKKY

-633 INIKKINQLVD
+633 INIEKINQLVD
-644 DDSDLFEKNGTPVLA
+644 DDSDLFEKNGTPVLP

-700 VPKYP
+700 APKYP

-742 PFYIVKRADVFALTS
+742 PFFIVKRADVFALTS

>member
-1 MMKKSIKT
+1 MKKSIKT

-73 LGLNVHEAFSN
+73 LGLNAHETFSN

-99 YQEKFKVFQNVL
+99 YQEKFKVFQNVS

-214 PRIDLTINTTAKE
+214 PRIDLTINTTANE
-227 ARKYLAEHLNLKKK
+227 ARKYLAEHLNLKKN

-354 INLCALPGPV
+354 IDLCALPGPV

-393 HDFVN
+393 HNFVN

-422 NASHQQKEKI
+422 STSHQQKEKI

-452 ANINYDKYDVTVFTN
+452 ANIDYDKYDVTVFTN

-555 ILASGAKKKY
+555 VLASGAKKKY

-633 INIKKINQLVD
+633 INIEKINQLVD
-644 DDSDLFEKNGTPVLA
+644 DDSDLFEKNGTPVLP

-700 VPKYP
+700 APKYP

-742 PFYIVKRADVFALTS
+742 PFFIVKRADVFALTS

-768 ALTVGTNVLASDIIA
+768 ALTVGTHVLASDIIA

-788 EDEKYGM
+788 ENEKYGM
-795 LVEKNEVDIAK
+795 LVEKNEANIAK

>member
-73 LGLNVHEAFSN
+73 LGLNAHETFSN

-99 YQEKFKVFQNVL
+99 YQEKFKVFQNVS

-140 TKKPQQIYINTWHG
+140 TKKPEQVYINTWHG

-191 TNIFKHAFKLDG
+191 TNIFKYAFKLDG
-203 LYSGEILEMGY
+203 LYSGEILEIGY
-214 PRIDLTINTTAKE
+214 PRIDLTINTTANE
-227 ARKYLAEHLNLKKK
+227 AREYLAEHLNLKKN

-254 VNDPENSLLNVF
+254 VNDPENSLLNIF
-266 EEIKLLNQKLPYQVL
+266 EEIKLLNQKLPHQVL

-354 INLCALPGPV
+354 IDLCALPGPV

-393 HDFVN
+393 HNFVN

-422 NASHQQKEKI
+422 NASHHQKEKI

-633 INIKKINQLVD
+633 INIEKINQLVD
-644 DDSDLFEKNGTPVLA
+644 DDSDLFEKNGTPVLP

-700 VPKYP
+700 APKYP

-742 PFYIVKRADVFALTS
+742 PFFIVKRADVFALTS